1 MAIKIAKK
9 EILPVIGRAAAMCGS
24 CNCCQSAP

>member
-9 EILPVIGRAAAMCGS
+9 AVLPVIGRAAALCGS
-24 CNCCQSAP
+24 CQTCATCN